1 MQRNRLLVI
10 LAIVLSVGVLAGA
23 AYFVLGGSGGSSE
36 ATTPPTNPGQ
46 KAEPSPIPLVQVI
59 VALQPIG
66 RGSAFVQGSI
76 GRRDWPSTTVLPPD
90 VLVDEVETIG
100 KVAKTDIVQGQLILR
115 SMLADP
121 GASGEASLQIP
132 AGRVA
137 VAYPIEEQSSVAYA
151 IQQGDTVDIL
161 ITTPFID
168 VDEEFQAPLPN
179 KVQLLIPIQTCD
191 PTTGSCSTDVAIKP
205 PFEQGRIDLFG
216 QGEAAISAMISGSKA
231 QIPRRVAQLTV
242 GAAKV
247 IRVGSWL
254 PDPTPAPIAPD
265 ATAQNQPQSAAPAA
279 PKGPTIVTLAV
290 TPQDALVLLWLRKN
304 DISSEMALR
313 AANEENADHKTEAV
327 TLQYMLTRFDISVP
341 PKIDIVMDKEPTTND
356 QLLEKLKALDLTL
369 LQNEIERR
377 KRPPSQQNQGQGKAA
392 N

>member
-1 MQRNRLLVI
+1 M
-10 LAIVLSVGVLAGA
+10 
-23 AYFVLGGSGGSSE
+23 
-36 ATTPPTNPGQ
+36 
-46 KAEPSPIPLVQVI
+46 
-59 VALQPIG
+59 ALQPIG
-66 RGSAFVQGSI
+66 RGSTFVQGSI
-76 GRRDWPSTTVLPPD
+76 GRRDWSPTSPLPPD
-90 VLVDEVETIG
+90 AITDESQTIG
-100 KVAKTDIVQGQLILR
+100 KVAKTDIVQGQLILL

-121 GASGEASLQIP
+121 GDASDAALLIP

-151 IQQGDTVDIL
+151 IRQGDSVDIL

-168 VDEEFQAPLPN
+168 VDEEFQSPLPD
-179 KVQLLIPIQTCD
+179 KVKLLIPVQTCD
-191 PTTGSCSTDVAIKP
+191 STTGSCSTDVTIKP
-205 PFEQGRIDLFG
+205 EFDQGRIDLFG
-216 QGEAAISAMISGSKA
+216 QGESAISAMISGSTP

-254 PDPTPAPIAPD
+254 PDPTPAAVAPD
-265 ATAQNQPQSAAPAA
+265 ATAKSQPQAAEPPAA
-279 PKGPTIVTLAV
+279 PKGQGPTIVTLAV

-304 DISSEMALR
+304 GISSEMALR

-341 PKIDIVMDKEPTTND
+341 PKIDIVMDKEPTTIDQILQNLKQLPLND
-356 QLLEKLKALDLTL
+356 

-377 KRPPSQQNQGQGKAA
+377 KRPPSQQNQGKAA